1 MTDLVISIN
10 LDNADFEEEGAL
22 EYVLK
27 QVDRTVK
34 QDLESYD
41 GLVDRNGNVVGYWE
55 LCQESIMT
63 LKELEQRCK
72 ELRTIH
78 NDDAEV
84 YVMDLNGVWLKTVDI
99 EGENT
104 REITISTEA
113 V

>member
-1 MTDLVISIN
+1 
-10 LDNADFEEEGAL
+10 
-22 EYVLK
+22 
-27 QVDRTVK
+27 
-34 QDLESYD
+34 
-41 GLVDRNGNVVGYWE
+41 
-55 LCQESIMT
+55 MT

-84 YVMDLNGVWLKTVDI
+84 YVMDLNGVWLKAVDI